1 MEINVANQRILVI
14 KNQIT
19 QEEAEKK
26 AWENKTISF
35 DTLSKMTSFFSRP
48 KDEDFKLLY
57 HESRYQPFW
66 HVVAKAKYVY
76 DRNATY
82 QISVSGEEVK
92 TVTMHKNDYNETN
105 GHIHV
110 PVLEHCTQK
119 EHNEVYTDG
128 VSGKNQPDL
137 AKYIS
142 LSSAIVKDTLEKLV
156 PKDSI
161 LVPPQTRVSAI
172 MRDALAKMI
181 KGIQADTII
190 EEAVEVAC
198 VDLYYRPVFAFQYRW
213 ISKNKEAII
222 EVDGLSGEVSS
233 GNRTFGEY
241 LGKVLDKKF
250 LLDIGTD
257 AAGLLIPGG
266 NIAVKVAKH
275 YIETK
280 KD

>member
-1 MEINVANQRILVI
+1 MEINVANQRILLI

-19 QEEAEKK
+19 REEAEKK

-48 KDEDFKLLY
+48 KDEDFKLVY

-76 DRNATY
+76 DRNAIY
-82 QISVSGEEVK
+82 QISVSGKEVRS
-92 TVTMHKNDYNETN
+92 VTMHNSDYNETN

-110 PVLEHCTQK
+110 PVLEHCTQE
-119 EHNEVYTDG
+119 EHNEVYIDG
-128 VSGKNQPDL
+128 VSGKNQSNL

-142 LSSAIVKDTLEKLV
+142 MSSVVVKDTLEKLV
-156 PKDSI
+156 SKDSI

-181 KGIQADTII
+181 KGIQADKII
-190 EEAVEVAC
+190 EEEVEVAC
-198 VDLYYRPVFAFQYRW
+198 VDLYYRPVYAFQYRW
-213 ISKNKEAII
+213 ISKDKETII

-241 LGKVLDKKF
+241 LGKVLDKNF

-266 NIAVKVAKH
+266 NIAVKVAKR
-275 YIETK
+275 YIEAK
-280 KD
+280 RG